1 MYKLKKMLLKILTL
15 RKSSKKLKLR
25 RRRTRENVLLM
36 TKKTAQMKFMT
47 LTLVIVTMKFNKDNI
62 MYFVFADQHFFL

>member
-25 RRRTRENVLLM
+25 RRRTRENVLSM
-36 TKKTAQMKFMT
+36 AKRTAQMKFMT
-47 LTLVIVTMKFNKDNI
+47 PTLVIVKMKFNK
-62 MYFVFADQHFFL
+62 

>member
-1 MYKLKKMLLKILTL
+1 MFKLKKMLLKILTL

-36 TKKTAQMKFMT
+36 AKITAQMKFMT
-47 LTLVIVTMKFNKDNI
+47 PTLVIVKINNNI